1 MRWLT
6 SVVGAIAL
14 LASVSAAQAA
24 SIITNGSFEAG
35 TLSNPFS
42 TVGAGDPAIT
52 DWSVDSGSVDYIGN
66 YWQAQD
72 GTRSLDMSGGG
83 AGAIS
88 QTFGTQAGQQ
98 YQVSFYVAANPDG
111 PPPTKLLTSS
121 VTSGSDTLAS
131 VTVGSLQA
139 GSTHSVM
146 GWVLV
151 AYAFVADSSTATLSF
166 VSQALTPFGPALD
179 NVSVSAVPIPPALI
193 LFGTAIVGV
202 AALSRRRS
210 RKPAGLA

>member
-1 MRWLT
+1 MRWIA
-6 SVVGAIAL
+6 SVVGAVVL
-14 LASVSAAQAA
+14 LAGVSAAQAA
-24 SIITNGSFEAG
+24 SFTNGSFEAG
-35 TLSNPFS
+35 TLNNPFS
-42 TVGAGDPAIT
+42 TVGAGSPAIT
-52 DWSVDSGSVDYIGN
+52 GWSVDSGSVDYIGN
-66 YWQAQD
+66 YWQPQE
-72 GTRSLDMSGGG
+72 GSRSLDMSGNG
-83 AGAIS
+83 AGSIS
-88 QTFGTQAGQQ
+88 QSFDTVLGQQ

-111 PPPTKLLTSS
+111 PPAQKFLDSL
-121 VTSGSDTLAS
+121 VTSVSGTLGS
-131 VTVGSLQA
+131 VTVSSLQA
-139 GSTHSVM
+139 GSTHAVM

-151 AYAFVADSSTATLSF
+151 AYSFVADSNAATLSF